1 MKHRFL
7 FIVCL
12 CLAQSALAQRT
23 TQNLATLSGSV
34 KDALTN
40 EPLVGVTVSIQGMNG
55 GVKTDSAG
63 LYVFKNLKPA
73 VYNLQFSLVGYQK
86 KMQFDVQL
94 SNAKPTVL
102 DVFLEAQ
109 MTNLGEVSIRAPL
122 FIKPVESPVSLR
134 NIGVTEIKRNPGGNR
149 DISKAIQSLPGVA
162 TQVSFRNDI
171 VIRGGAPS
179 ENRFYIDGIEIPNI
193 NHFSTQGSS
202 GGPVGLINV
211 DFIRD
216 VDFYSGA
223 FPANRGNTLSSVF
236 EFRQKDGRSDKLSS
250 SLTVGSSDF
259 ATTLEGPIDAKTTF
273 LASYRYSYLQ
283 GLFKLLGL
291 PFLPAYQDYQFKIK
305 HKINSKNELTFIGL
319 GAIDRF
325 KLNYDAEKTES
336 NQYILDYIPVNEQN
350 NYTFGITYR
359 NYRAKG
365 NSLWVISRNYFKN
378 RALKYQ
384 DNDPAK
390 TSTIDYLSSEAENK
404 FRFENNTFI
413 GGYKLNLG
421 ASAESSAYSTDTKQL
436 FPLGA
441 VQYQSSLS
449 IIKYG
454 LFAQLS
460 KSFLNEKL
468 NFSAGLRADA
478 NNFSANMNNLLKT
491 LSPRVSV
498 AYNFTEKLSMN
509 ANLGQ
514 YYQLPA
520 YTLLGYRAQTG
531 GALENT
537 EAQYIR
543 SKQAVLGFEYNTLSN
558 TRFTVEGF
566 YKYYDRYPMVR
577 VFGRDIPLANLGADF
592 GVVGN
597 RELTGFTQGRSY
609 GLELLAQKRL
619 KEGFYGLASFTLFR
633 SEFKDLSS
641 QFIPSSWDTR
651 YIVSVTAGKLFGRNW
666 ELGARFRMSG
676 GGPFT
681 PYDLATSSLKTNWD
695 FYPRGV
701 PSYNQLN
708 SQRLNNFTQLDL
720 RLDKKYTF
728 KSFNLNLFLDI
739 QNITN
744 SVYQQQKQLVLD
756 RSAGG
761 APQSDPTD
769 ATRYKMKFIED
780 PAGTILPTIGIIF
793 DF

>member
-40 EPLVGVTVSIQGMNG
+40 EPLVGVTVGIQGMNG

-109 MTNLGEVSIRAPL
+109 MTTLGEVSIRAPL

-449 IIKYG
+449 IFKYG

-460 KSFLNEKL
+460 KSFLSDKPAFMRALAYEILKEYTKAKKAGEKIAIRL
-468 NFSAGLRADA
+468 NGTSDVDLVY
-478 NNFSANMNNLLKT
+478 LLKKYADLDIST
-491 LSPRVSV
+491 LADHIIFYDYSKILQKAIRYQAHPNYVVTFSRSESNQTETETAIKLGINV
-498 AYNFTEKLSMN
+498 AAVFSDK
-509 ANLGQ
+509 
-514 YYQLPA
+514 LPA
-520 YTLLGYRAQTG
+520 TYLGAPVVDGDKSDLVMLYNKG
-531 GALENT
+531 V
-537 EAQYIR
+537 
-543 SKQAVLGFEYNTLSN
+543 VLGLKAKGRAKKDTS
-558 TRFTVEGF
+558 GF
-566 YKYYDRYPMVR
+566 V
-577 VFGRDIPLANLGADF
+577 I
-592 GVVGN
+592 
-597 RELTGFTQGRSY
+597 
-609 GLELLAQKRL
+609 
-619 KEGFYGLASFTLFR
+619 
-633 SEFKDLSS
+633 
-641 QFIPSSWDTR
+641 
-651 YIVSVTAGKLFGRNW
+651 
-666 ELGARFRMSG
+666 
-676 GGPFT
+676 
-681 PYDLATSSLKTNWD
+681 
-695 FYPRGV
+695 
-701 PSYNQLN
+701 N
-708 SQRLNNFTQLDL
+708 S
-720 RLDKKYTF
+720 K
-728 KSFNLNLFLDI
+728 
-739 QNITN
+739 
-744 SVYQQQKQLVLD
+744 
-756 RSAGG
+756 
-761 APQSDPTD
+761 
-769 ATRYKMKFIED
+769 
-780 PAGTILPTIGIIF
+780 
-793 DF
+793 

>member
-1 MKHRFL
+1 MKRAL
-7 FIVCL
+7 FFSLLLSVCMPL
-12 CLAQSALAQRT
+12 FAQRT

-40 EPLVGVTVSIQGMNG
+40 EPLSGVTVSIQGLNVG
-55 GVKTDSAG
+55 IKTDSTG

-102 DVFLEAQ
+102 DVFLEVQ
-109 MTNLGEVSIRAPL
+109 MTTLGEVSIRAPL

-259 ATTLEGPIDAKTTF
+259 ATTLEGPINAKTTF

-283 GLFKLLGL
+283 GLFKVLGL

-305 HKINSKNELTFIGL
+305 HKINPKNELTFIGL
-319 GAIDRF
+319 GATDRF
-325 KLNYDAEKTES
+325 KLNFDAEKTES
-336 NQYILDYIPVNEQN
+336 NQYILDYIPVNEQD

-404 FRFENNTFI
+404 FRFENNTFT

-421 ASAESSAYSTDTKQL
+421 ASAESSAYSTNTKQL

-441 VQYQSSLS
+441 LQYQSSLS
-449 IIKYG
+449 IFKYG

-460 KSFLNEKL
+460 KSFLNDKL
-468 NFSAGLRADA
+468 NFSAGIRADA
-478 NNFSANMNNLLKT
+478 NNFSASMNNLFKT
-491 LSPRVSV
+491 LSPRVSM

-509 ANLGQ
+509 ANLGL

-520 YTLLGYRAQTG
+520 YTLLGYRAQNG

-543 SKQAVLGFEYNTLSN
+543 SKQAVLGFEYNTPSN

-597 RELTGFTQGRSY
+597 RELTGFSQGRSY

-619 KEGFYGLASFTLFR
+619 KAGFYGLASFTLFR
-633 SEFKDLSS
+633 SEFKDLAS
-641 QFIPSSWDTR
+641 QYIPSSWDTR

-681 PYDLATSSLKTNWD
+681 PYDLANSSLKTNWD

-701 PSYNQLN
+701 PNYNQLN
-708 SQRLNNFTQLDL
+708 SQRLKNFAQLDL

-756 RSAGG
+756 RLASG
-761 APQSDPTD
+761 APQSDPSD

-780 PAGTILPTIGIIF
+780 PAGTVLPTIGIIF
-793 DF
+793 EL

>member
-1 MKHRFL
+1 MKHRFF

-109 MTNLGEVSIRAPL
+109 MTTLGEVSIRAPL

-390 TSTIDYLSSEAENK
+390 TSTIDYLSLEAENK

-666 ELGARFRMSG
+666 E
-676 GGPFT
+676 
-681 PYDLATSSLKTNWD
+681 
-695 FYPRGV
+695 
-701 PSYNQLN
+701 
-708 SQRLNNFTQLDL
+708 
-720 RLDKKYTF
+720 
-728 KSFNLNLFLDI
+728 
-739 QNITN
+739 
-744 SVYQQQKQLVLD
+744 
-756 RSAGG
+756 
-761 APQSDPTD
+761 
-769 ATRYKMKFIED
+769 
-780 PAGTILPTIGIIF
+780 
-793 DF
+793 

>member
-1 MKHRFL
+1 MKRALFL
-7 FIVCL
+7 SVLVSICL
-12 CLAQSALAQRT
+12 PVFAQKT

-40 EPLVGVTVSIQGMNG
+40 EPLAGVTVSIQGLNG
-55 GVKTDSAG
+55 GSKTDSAG
-63 LYVFKNLKPA
+63 VYLFKNLKPA

-109 MTNLGEVSIRAPL
+109 MTTLGEVSIRAPL

-179 ENRFYIDGIEIPNI
+179 ENRFYIDGVEIPNI

-250 SLTVGSSDF
+250 SLTLGSSDF

-305 HKINSKNELTFIGL
+305 HKINPKNELTFIGL
-319 GAIDRF
+319 GATDRF
-325 KLNYDAEKTES
+325 KLNFDAEKTES
-336 NQYILDYIPVNEQN
+336 NQYILDYIPVDNQDT
-350 NYTFGITYR
+350 YTLGLTYK

-365 NSLWVISRNYFKN
+365 NSLLVISRNYFKN

-404 FRFENNTFI
+404 FRFENNSFI
-413 GGYKLNLG
+413 SGYKLNIG
-421 ASAESSAYSTDTKQL
+421 ANAESARYNTDTKQL

-441 VQYQSSLS
+441 VQYQSALS
-449 IIKYG
+449 FLKYG
-454 LFAQLS
+454 VFAQLS
-460 KSFLNEKL
+460 KSFLDDKL
-468 NFSAGLRADA
+468 NVSGGVRADA
-478 NNFSANMNNLLKT
+478 NTYSASMNNLLKT
-491 LSPRVSV
+491 LSPRMSL
-498 AYNFTEKLSMN
+498 AYNVTEKLSLN
-509 ANLGQ
+509 ANMGI

-520 YTLLGYRAQTG
+520 YTLLGYRAVTG
-531 GALENT
+531 GPLENT

-543 SKQAVLGFEYNTLSN
+543 SKQAVLGLEYNTLSN
-558 TRFTVEGF
+558 TRFTLEGF
-566 YKYYDRYPMVR
+566 YKYYDHYPMVR

-619 KEGFYGLASFTLFR
+619 KEGFYGLASLTVFR
-633 SEFKDLSS
+633 SEFKDASATYL
-641 QFIPSSWDTR
+641 PSSWDTR
-651 YIVSVTAGKLFGRNW
+651 YIVSVTAGKLFARNW

-681 PYDLATSSLKTNWD
+681 PYDVATSSLKTNWD

-701 PSYNQLN
+701 PNYSNLN
-708 SQRLNNFTQLDL
+708 SQRLKNFAQLDI

-728 KSFNLNLFLDI
+728 KAYNLNLFLDI

-744 SVYQQQKQLVLD
+744 SVYQQQQQLTAE
-756 RSAGG
+756 RSASG
-761 APQSDPTD
+761 ALQSDPND
-769 ATRYKMKFIED
+769 ASRYKMKFIDD

-793 DF
+793 EF

>member
-1 MKHRFL
+1 MNYRLL
-7 FIVCL
+7 FALLMCF
-12 CLAQSALAQRT
+12 AQTALAQRT
-23 TQNLATLSGSV
+23 SENLAKLSGSV
-34 KDALTN
+34 KDALSN
-40 EPLVGVTVSIQGMNG
+40 EPLAGVSVSIEGLSG
-55 GVKTDSAG
+55 GTKTDSAG
-63 LYVFKNLKPA
+63 VYVFKNLKPG
-73 VYNLQFSLVGYQK
+73 VYNVYFSLVGYQK
-86 KMQFDVQL
+86 KSQFDVQV
-94 SNAKPTVL
+94 SNAKPSVL
-102 DVFLEAQ
+102 DVLLEVQ
-109 MTNLGEVSIRAPL
+109 MTTLGEISIRAPL

-179 ENRFYIDGIEIPNI
+179 ENRFYIDGVEIPNI

-236 EFRQKDGRSDKLSS
+236 EFRQKEGRSDQLST
-250 SLTVGSSDF
+250 SLTLGSSDF
-259 ATTLEGPIDAKTTF
+259 ATTLEGPIASKTTF

-305 HKINSKNELTFIGL
+305 HKINAKNELSFIGL

-325 KLNYDAEKTES
+325 KLNFNAKKTES
-336 NQYILDYIPVNEQN
+336 NQYILDYVPVDNQD
-350 NYTFGITYR
+350 NYTFGVTYR
-359 NYRAKG
+359 NYRDKG
-365 NSLWVISRNYFKN
+365 NSLWVLSRNYFKN

-384 DNDPAK
+384 NNDPANP
-390 TSTIDYLSSEAENK
+390 TTIDYLSSEVENK
-404 FRFENNTFI
+404 FRFENNTYI

-421 ASAESSAYSTDTKQL
+421 LSAESAEYTTDTKQL
-436 FPLGA
+436 FPLGS
-441 VQYQSSLS
+441 VEYQSTLSL
-449 IIKYG
+449 IKYG
-454 LFAQLS
+454 VFAQLS
-460 KSFLNEKL
+460 KSFVDDKL
-468 NFSAGLRADA
+468 NFSAGIRADA
-478 NNFSANMNNLLKT
+478 TNFSASMNNLFKT
-491 LSPRVSV
+491 LSPRMSV
-498 AYNFTEKLSMN
+498 AYNFTEKLSLN
-509 ANLGQ
+509 ANVGM

-520 YTLLGYRAQTG
+520 YTLLGYRAQSG
-531 GALENT
+531 GPLENT
-537 EAQYIR
+537 EAKYIR
-543 SKQAVLGFEYNTLSN
+543 SEQAVLGVEYNTLSN
-558 TRFTVEGF
+558 TRFTLESF
-566 YKYYDRYPMVR
+566 YKYYDHYPMVR
-577 VFGRDIPLANLGADF
+577 MFGREVPLANLGADF

-597 RELTGFTQGRSY
+597 RELAGFTQGRSY
-609 GLELLAQKRL
+609 GLEFLAQKRL

-633 SEFKDLSS
+633 SEFKDSMA
-641 QFIPSSWDTR
+641 QYVPSSWDTR
-651 YIVSVTAGKLFGRNW
+651 YIVSITAGKLFSRNW

-681 PYDLATSSLKTNWD
+681 PFDVVTSSLKTNWD
-695 FYPRGV
+695 MYPRGV
-701 PSYNQLN
+701 PNYTQLN
-708 SQRLNNFTQLDL
+708 AQRLKNFAQLDI

-728 KSFNLNLFLDI
+728 KAYNLNLFLDI

-744 SVYQQQKQLVLD
+744 SVYQQQQQLALD
-756 RSAGG
+756 RSVSG
-761 APQSDPTD
+761 APQSDPND

-793 DF
+793 EF